1 MGRVVCEVEA
11 WRPMRTSFN
20 LSEVEPKKED
30 QHLAAD
36 TPKEEA
42 AEKRLAEE
50 TFSPRK
56 GARAL

>member
-1 MGRVVCEVEA
+1 MVPIGFKNAQHLLQFIEVE
-11 WRPMRTSFN
+11 T
-20 LSEVEPKKED
+20 KKED

-36 TPKEEA
+36 TSKEEA

-50 TFSPRK
+50 TSSPRK